1 MSWNIRMNFNMCMFK
16 LPYFWQRLK
25 FLDEPAFKPMIV
37 WSSNFQNIFLM
48 YILAHLLLILLH
60 GLSYLYIYL
69 SIYLSILYR
78 FPQNVQDSRC
88 RIQIYPIYLW
98 NAPIGVELV
107 KLVGNVHLSIRFFI
121 KLVTTTPSKRLN
133 GISWNFQEIFL

>member
-25 FLDEPAFKPMIV
+25 FLDEPAFKPMNV

-60 GLSYLYIYL
+60 GLSYLSIDL

-88 RIQIYPIYLW
+88 RIQICQIKLW

-107 KLVGNVHLSIRFFI
+107 KLVGNVHLSIRYFI
-121 KLVTTTPSKRLN
+121 NLMTTTPSKRLN